1 MNEKLKTNEQ
11 LIAETVMELQKMP
24 KDEIIK
30 FFYMAKGVAIVHENK
45 TA

>member
-1 MNEKLKTNEQ
+1 MNEKLKLNEE
-11 LIAETVMELQKMP
+11 LIAETVIELQKMP

-30 FFYMAKGVAIVHENK
+30 FLYMAKGVAVVHENK